1 MRRAAPALAAVA
13 LLLLPLLWIEPRTY
27 VTLTVAGLAMG
38 MLLFLVAS
46 GLSLIFGLM
55 DVLNFAHGA
64 LFSWGAFAGFSAVVL
79 LDRRLGWA
87 SAPSPL
93 ASLGLLVAAVLAAAL
108 VAAALGVLLERV
120 VVRPVYGQHL
130 FQILITLGATIVLE
144 ELIRIAWGPND
155 QVVPLPVAFQGSWD
169 LADVIV
175 LRFPVA
181 AIGLGLL
188 VYAGLQLVLT
198 RTRVGL
204 IVRAGVENGEM
215 VQAMGHDLR
224 RYFTARVRRR
234 LRARGGGRRHVGLL
248 RPVGAPRDGRR
259 AADLRVHRRHH
270 RRARQRHRLPGRRPP
285 GGPLVQLRGVPG
297 PEGRPRRE
305 HGAHGAGPAAAADR
319 PVRRPPMSR
328 GPMRPGPWLGLGLV
342 ALFALVPL
350 AAGSFRTIDLALKI
364 ALFGTLA
371 ASYDILLGY
380 TGIVSFGH
388 AMFFGLGAYAV
399 ALALGKLGAVT
410 YGHLALGLVAGPVAA
425 AGVSL
430 LVGLF
435 SLRVQAIFF
444 AMVTL
449 AFAEF
454 AVILAVQLSPLTGGE
469 DGLNLRLP
477 GVLAARAGRAP
488 PRWESR

>member
-1 MRRAAPALAAVA
+1 MRRAVPALAALA
-13 LLLLPLLWIEPRTY
+13 FLLLPLLWIEPRTY

-38 MLLFLVAS
+38 MLLFLVAA

-64 LFSWGAFAGFSAVVL
+64 LFSWGAFAGFSAVVF

-120 VVRPVYGQHL
+120 VVRPVYGKHL

-155 QVVPLPVAFQGSWD
+155 QVVPLPVALQGSWD

-224 RYFTARVRRR
+224 RYFTAV
-234 LRARGGGRRHVGLL
+234 
-248 RPVGAPRDGRR
+248 
-259 AADLRVHRRHH
+259 
-270 RRARQRHRLPGRRPP
+270 
-285 GGPLVQLRGVPG
+285 
-297 PEGRPRRE
+297 
-305 HGAHGAGPAAAADR
+305 
-319 PVRRPPMSR
+319 
-328 GPMRPGPWLGLGLV
+328 
-342 ALFALVPL
+342 F
-350 AAGSFRTIDLALKI
+350 AAGSALAGVGGVMW
-364 ALFGTLA
+364 A
-371 ASYDILLGY
+371 
-380 TGIVSFGH
+380 
-388 AMFFGLGAYAV
+388 FFGQSVRPAMGGEQLIFAFIVVIIGGLGSV
-399 ALALGKLGAVT
+399 TGSLVGA
-410 YGHLALGLVAGPVAA
+410 
-425 AGVSL
+425 L
-430 LVGLF
+430 LVGLSYNYVAF
-435 SLRVQAIFF
+435 LVPKAALGVNMALMVLVLLLR
-444 AMVTL
+444 
-449 AFAEF
+449 
-454 AVILAVQLSPLTGGE
+454 PTGLFG
-469 DGLNLRLP
+469 
-477 GVLAARAGRAP
+477 AP
-488 PRWESR
+488 R